1 MLYGDET
8 LKKINEK
15 EENAYDNKGD
25 CAACT
30 GIQCGGVALHE
41 WRVCK

>member
-25 CAACT
+25 CAA
-30 GIQCGGVALHE
+30 LHRYPVRRC
-41 WRVCK
+41 RVT